1 MIKMKCVWIC
11 CHDLLEVRVW
21 PATECVRLT
30 KGKLVNK
37 LVTKGNLVSW
47 ADRGGKN
54 PGKETGNVDK
64 TANQQ
69 ITSK

>member
-1 MIKMKCVWIC
+1 MCVDMLPWFI
-11 CHDLLEVRVW
+11 VSPSVAGNRMF
-21 PATECVRLT
+21 RLT

-37 LVTKGNLVSW
+37 LVTKGNLVSR

-64 TANQQ
+64 TAKRAGRPQK
-69 ITSK
+69 TCK